1 MLWCLRRGGFG
12 RRVPGRWVTDD
23 RGDVG
28 GQLLERLRLR
38 GPVPPDHQS
47 GLNPPE
53 TERRADLID
62 QHGDQHAALAAL
74 VGLLAHPTRGHRL
87 PGPHDHHTPRA
98 GERLGDLLVE
108 RLASPDLSIPPHGPA
123 VTGQSVSQR
132 SDSGPILTGVA
143 DEDVAHRRVE
153 VLAESSQGPGL
164 PGAVISLSSEASA
177 GSEPTAVGCGPVV
190 RTSCPFSSHWTTVVG
205 GVD

>member
-1 MLWCLRRGGFG
+1 MLRCLRRGGFG
-12 RRVPGRWVTDD
+12 RRVPGRRGTDE

-28 GQLLERLRLR
+28 RQLLERLRLR
-38 GPVPPDHQS
+38 GAVPPHHQS
-47 GLNPPE
+47 CLNPPE
-53 TERRADLID
+53 TERWADLID
-62 QHGDQHAALAAL
+62 QHRDQHPALAAL
-74 VGLLAHPTRGHRL
+74 VRLLAHPTRGNRV

-143 DEDVAHRRVE
+143 DEDVAHGHVE
-153 VLAESSQGPGL
+153 VLADSSQGPGL
-164 PGAVISLSSEASA
+164 PGAVISLSSQASA
-177 GSEPTAVGCGPVV
+177 GSESQPCGRAARSQ
-190 RTSCPFSSHWTTVVG
+190 RTGQPRSEA
-205 GVD
+205 